1 MRVVATVLPVAVSAM
16 LGFEIIGEMGRA
28 SAVAVTAA
36 GAEATATAVS
46 ATVVNLVPAVTALVV
61 GLALLNVFGSILR
74 TEHRVDLPKP
84 NTLQDDI
91 EEAHE
96 RYMDD
101 EIAEYRLE
109 REIGDAIEEHD
120 DSEERLSR
128 LDEELM
134 GEETTELLNKMENA

>member
-1 MRVVATVLPVAVSAM
+1 MRVVATVLPVAVVLM
-16 LGFEIIGEMGRA
+16 LVTKILDEMG
-28 SAVAVTAA
+28 AA
-36 GAEATATAVS
+36 AETVPATEVS
-46 ATVVNLVPAVTALVV
+46 ATVVNLMPAATALVI
-61 GLALLNVFGSILR
+61 GLVMINVVGSIPR
-74 TEHRVDLPKP
+74 TEHRVDLPEP

-109 REIGDAIEEHD
+109 QEIGDAIEEHD